1 MYVKREEG
9 RERER
14 QRERS
19 GIVICIIWITE
30 A

>member
-1 MYVKREEG
+1 MYVKREER